1 MKMTV
6 QFTCKQCGSGIHVYP
21 SLDASKIHC
30 DVCKTE
36 QEVKFGQSEVDDFLK
51 NCPNCQRQDF
61 YSQKDFSRKVGVT
74 LFVIAALISTWMLWK
89 GLGPQWYLSTFIVLY
104 LFDFILF
111 RRLNQIAIC
120 YKCETIF
127 REVKNISDIPG
138 FNHEMHDRIVYSDHN
153 FEGKQL
159 DH

>member
-1 MKMTV
+1 MMTV
-6 QFTCKQCGSGIHVYP
+6 QFTCKECGSGVHVYP
-21 SLDASKIHC
+21 SVDAKKIQC

-36 QEVKFGQSEVDDFLK
+36 QDVSFGQSEVDGVLK
-51 NCPNCQRQDF
+51 VCPCCQRPDF

-74 LFVIAALISTWMLWK
+74 LFVVAALISTWMLWK
-89 GLGPQWYLSTFIVLY
+89 GMGPQWYLSTFIVLY
-104 LFDFILF
+104 LLDFILF

-127 REVKNISDIPG
+127 RDVKNINQVTG
-138 FNHEMHDRIVYSDHN
+138 FSHEMHDRIVYSDHN
-153 FEGKQL
+153 FQGKPL